1 MANTKL
7 PIFDPGTSEIQSPF
21 VAGLSE
27 GISKLA
33 EILNIKTE
41 HTTIQLNNVPITD
54 DDKNRIYQAANGYR
68 LWLNDPAPVI
78 KKNDGVIV
86 ESTDNFTINY
96 VGGSIAFEPNSRLQD
111 EDKIEAEFT
120 YAVNESE
127 ALKAINAAI
136 SGLEDKVAK
145 FIHPIQGAA
154 APTIGTEGIVGQD
167 YIDTATGDKYHCTEV
182 TLDGSYT
189 WVKYQDELK
198 FDDAPTADSDNPVT
212 SGGVHTALAT
222 KADLV
227 EGKVK
232 GEQLPERLVTHD
244 PEREYSGTLEINA
257 DKLEGHAAEYFATA
271 EQFQRKPNPNLLDNW
286 YFGNPINQR
295 GQTAYT
301 ISGKLTYTIDRWAA
315 NDGSTVSIAGN
326 GLNLTIPES
335 SLYQYTGISYDEFKL
350 LANRK
355 ATFSVLTVSNEL
367 ITVTVMLPTTID
379 AIKSLATAKGR
390 NISIGISVHTSK
402 SPLFVRIFQGTE
414 TLLAAKLE
422 LGSEQTLA
430 HQENGVW
437 VLNEIPDYGEQ
448 LARCQRYQIKINSG
462 PVFTGR
468 TYARDATNAVIFIP
482 TPVTMRTNPNI
493 SFPGS
498 STASAWYN
506 NGQIHGTVGANGVV
520 SANGITAK
528 MELENSNIGAA
539 NGFLWDAN
547 DILLDANL

>member
-154 APTIGTEGIVGQD
+154 APTIDTEGIVGQD

-198 FDDAPTADSDNPVT
+198 FDDAPTAGSDNPVT
-212 SGGVHTALAT
+212 SGGVHTALAG

-232 GEQLPERLVTHD
+232 DEQLPERLVTHD

-271 EQFQRKPNPNLLDNW
+271 EQLQRKSNPNLLDNW
-286 YFGNPINQR
+286 YFANPINQR
-295 GQTAYT
+295 GQTEYT
-301 ISGKLTYTIDRWAA
+301 GAVYGIDRWRGLAETSKITVQ
-315 NDGSTVSIAGN
+315 DKCLEVSSSTNGN
-326 GLNLTIPES
+326 GLWCIRQPLDPNLVEELKGRTV
-335 SLYQYTGISYDEFKL
+335 T
-350 LANRK
+350 A
-355 ATFSVLTVSNEL
+355 SVLTTSELLSLTTNEMFQTGKEPSAFGTNVEVWLNSSGSML
-367 ITVTVMLPTTID
+367 I
-379 AIKSLATAKGR
+379 GF
-390 NISIGISVHTSK
+390 ISEGPI
-402 SPLFVRIFQGTE
+402 Q
-414 TLLAAKLE
+414 LLAAKLE

-430 HQENGVW
+430 HQEDGIW

-468 TYARDATNAVIFIP
+468 TYAKDATNAVIFIP

-493 SFPGS
+493 SFPGR

-506 NGQIHGTVGANGVV
+506 NGQIYGTVGANGVV
-520 SANGITAK
+520 SANGIRAK